1 MRQHVPFRA
10 EMHTDAL
17 AQRFPNDR
25 QLRAFSGKIRRRD
38 TAPPGLCVCTF
49 LSISQAQASQQYIAS
64 GFAALLRC
72 KSILILVISHP
83 WSFDCG

>member
-1 MRQHVPFRA
+1 MQHFLKD
-10 EMHTDAL
+10 H
-17 AQRFPNDR
+17 
-25 QLRAFSGKIRRRD
+25 QLRAFSRKIRRR
-38 TAPPGLCVCTF
+38 ASALAALCICTF

-64 GFAALLRC
+64 AFAALLRC